1 MEKLNLLLKQISEIV
16 LKEKILQEE
25 KRKRGENFNIFNVLG
40 LSTSEVRLHS
50 AFIAEL
56 LNPNGDHGL
65 GSKFMES
72 FIDNVIEKK
81 CPCPFLFESSSAK
94 VYVEYSIGNV
104 TDDYKEGGRIDLLI
118 QDNNKQTIIIENKI
132 NAGDQPLQLYRY
144 NKYANK
150 NLSKEQYVLLYL
162 TLNGLQPSDSSIGDN
177 QFDYFCV
184 SYREDILPWLEKCIA
199 IAALYP
205 RIRETITQYV
215 TNLKQILSIM
225 EDNNLDN
232 YLEIL
237 TSDGNIST
245 TIDILEH
252 SYDIQTKIRENFIA
266 NVQQLCENMGFIF
279 KCDDKLKT
287 ASNYSWMY
295 IFEKKNKDIQF
306 VIGVEKHTN
315 ADGFQMGFKVN
326 SELNVKN
333 KEQFLFWD
341 DCKPSEDFP
350 FGSTYLWSESGKTGS
365 GRWWRWDEWPTL
377 HDMTNGKMFGFIE
390 KQLRRIKDENI
401 FKRMKDI
408 ISKENNAE

>member
-1 MEKLNLLLKQISEIV
+1 
-16 LKEKILQEE
+16 
-25 KRKRGENFNIFNVLG
+25 
-40 LSTSEVRLHS
+40 
-50 AFIAEL
+50 
-56 LNPNGDHGL
+56 
-65 GSKFMES
+65 
-72 FIDNVIEKK
+72 
-81 CPCPFLFESSSAK
+81 
-94 VYVEYSIGNV
+94 
-104 TDDYKEGGRIDLLI
+104 
-118 QDNNKQTIIIENKI
+118 
-132 NAGDQPLQLYRY
+132 
-144 NKYANK
+144 
-150 NLSKEQYVLLYL
+150 
-162 TLNGLQPSDSSIGDN
+162 
-177 QFDYFCV
+177 
-184 SYREDILPWLEKCIA
+184 
-199 IAALYP
+199 
-205 RIRETITQYV
+205 
-215 TNLKQILSIM
+215 M

-377 HDMTNGKMFGFIE
+377 RDMTNGKMFGFIE

-401 FKRMKDI
+401 FKRMNDI